1 MVWGS
6 WFKGLRERTAY
17 LVTVFICIHWV
28 PYMHTYVHTCI
39 HTHTDTRTC
48 VRTYTQNTN
57 TCMHATPFFQVLTEF
72 WPVKEILETLSVHHC
87 DAQGFTLWS
96 VQFCFSFAKKG
107 LPKLQTFVGS
117 EVRVI
122 YRALIPSSYLYYFGG
137 SLL

>member
-1 MVWGS
+1 MYSLGAIH
-6 WFKGLRERTAY
+6 AY
-17 LVTVFICIHWV
+17 IR
-28 PYMHTYVHTCI
+28 TYVHT
-39 HTHTDTRTC
+39 HTQTRVRAY
-48 VRTYTQNTN
+48 VRTRKNTN

-122 YRALIPSSYLYYFGG
+122 YRALIVAYTILGG

>member
-17 LVTVFICIHWV
+17 LVTVFIRIHWV

-48 VRTYTQNTN
+48 VRTRKTQTRA
-57 TCMHATPFFQVLTEF
+57 CTPLPSFQVLTEF

-122 YRALIPSSYLYYFGG
+122 YRALIVAYTILGG